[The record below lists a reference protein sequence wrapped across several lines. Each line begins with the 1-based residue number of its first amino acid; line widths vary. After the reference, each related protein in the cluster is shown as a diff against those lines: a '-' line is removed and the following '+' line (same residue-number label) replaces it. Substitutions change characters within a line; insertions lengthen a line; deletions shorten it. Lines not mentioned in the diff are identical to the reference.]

1 MKAIL
6 YLLALITILLSLNS
20 CFFPSEPSYP
30 PVEPWLCSINAD
42 GTGFRKIKKVDLNF
56 GTTGFGDIY
65 MTHDNRIIFYGEKL
79 WISDTDTIRVEQI
92 TPDNLTLTNL
102 PPRVSQTSDGGKLF
116 FAADKNIYQLS
127 YPDYQLTQLTKQS
140 TRWLRNPIVS
150 DLGNY
155 ITYSSNGFGEPTKE
169 TEYLYYMNLQ
179 TGISTIVPTED
190 SVVVNGFYS
199 ELQNFLFYERIGL
212 RKIRLDGTES
222 ITVDSMAANINPY
235 TMFAISHDQQFV
247 VRYHLR
253 TLNNPLIRCFNFATK
268 TAVELPLAYRNSSN
282 QLGRICHNNNRVFY
296 VNSVKQLCVYNLDTS
311 TDTVL
316 FQENNN
322 RFIYRFLMLAPTWDG
337 SKVYFYAEFSEK

>member
-6 YLLALITILLSLNS
+6 YLLALITMLLTLNS

-56 GTTGFGDIY
+56 GTTGFWDIY
-65 MTHDNRIIFYGEKL
+65 MTKDNRIIFYGDKL

-102 PPRVSQTSDGGKLF
+102 PPRLSQSPDGSKLF
-116 FAADKNIYQLS
+116 FAANKNIYQLT
-127 YPDYQLTQLTKQS
+127 YPDYQLTQLTNQS
-140 TRWLRNPIVS
+140 IRWLKNPIVS

-155 ITYSSNGFGEPTKE
+155 LTYSSNGFGYPTKE
-169 TEYLYYMNLQ
+169 TQYLYCMDIQ
-179 TGISTIVPTED
+179 TGTSNIVPAEE
-190 SVVVNGFYS
+190 SLIPNGLYIES
-199 ELQNFLFYERIGL
+199 TGCVIYEGNGL
-212 RKIRLDGTES
+212 TKMKLDGSDVVLIEYGGGS
-222 ITVDSMAANINPY
+222 GFSNNI
-235 TMFAISHDQQFV
+235 FSLSQDRQFV
-247 VRYHLR
+247 VRDGAYLPPNN
-253 TLNNPLIRCFNFATK
+253 TINVNDLNSGSTQVIYAAKGTSLYA
-268 TAVELPLAYRNSSN
+268 
-282 QLGRICHNNNRVFY
+282 LGRLCRNVNRIFY
-296 VNSVKQLCVYNLDTS
+296 VQPDNKLCVYDLDTS

-322 RFIYRFLMLAPTWDG
+322 RFIYSFYMLAPSWDG